1 MAGDGA
7 RTLAG
12 KNVVLTGTLPTLTR
26 DEAKVLLETAG
37 AKIGGSVSRSTHF
50 VVAGADAGSKLAKA
64 EELGVVVL
72 DEAGML
78 DLLGD
83 ADAAA
88 ASAASQ
94 RQAAQALL
102 RGAQPEASRS
112 THPTSAAIRER
123 RTDRACAQLLGLI
136 AGVTADGHLHDLEIQ
151 FLRTW
156 LAEKQGDG
164 EQHWLLA
171 QVATHIDHILA
182 DGVITDAERAELLAA
197 LKEAGG
203 TDFAETGS
211 VTAEALAFPADDCE
225 VVFSGNTFCLTG
237 KFHHGSRSDCEA
249 ATAAAGGLCVGN
261 VTRSARY
268 LVIGEA
274 GATVSWKHASY
285 GTKIDSAMKLKEDGH
300 PIRIVGESVW
310 VAALEAAAKLAATT
324 ATA

>member
-1 MAGDGA
+1 MAGDEA
-7 RTLAG
+7 STLAG

-26 DEAKVLLETAG
+26 DAAKALLEAAG
-37 AKIGGSVSRSTHF
+37 AKVQGAVSLKIHY
-50 VVAGADAGSKLAKA
+50 VIAGYEAGSKLAKA
-64 EELGVVVL
+64 EELGVTVL
-72 DEAGML
+72 DEVGML
-78 DLLGD
+78 TMLGD
-83 ADAAA
+83 VDAAA

-94 RQAAQALL
+94 QQAAQAFIS
-102 RGAQPEASRS
+102 GAKTEVNRPAY
-112 THPTSAAIRER
+112 PTSAAIRER

-164 EQHWLLA
+164 EQHWLLT
-171 QVATHIDHILA
+171 QVATHIDRILA
-182 DGVITDAERAELLAA
+182 DGVITDTERAELLAV
-197 LKEAGG
+197 LQEAGG

-211 VTAEALAFPADDCE
+211 VTAETLAFPADDCE
-225 VVFSGNTFCLTG
+225 VAFGGNTFCLTG

-249 ATAAAGGLCVGN
+249 ATTAAGGACAGN
-261 VTRSARY
+261 VTRSTRY

-285 GTKIDSAMKLKEDGH
+285 GNKIDAAMKLKEGGH

-310 VAALEAAAKLAATT
+310 VAALGKC
-324 ATA
+324 